1 MYLAIEL
8 SKYYINQSI
17 RMSKLKTI
25 KLKLYPKNPIW
36 ISPDLRIL
44 QMIPPVPQS
53 WTLSKPSFWVR
64 VCQGYKGVLVNHTH
78 PFAKSFQSKCYC
90 LHIQVHWC
98 QAEARFS
105 FYQRQMAK
113 SSLSRCQF
121 ERGWC
126 VYNGMSYGSLSPK
139 LAAASCRLVLIRI
152 GFSSSAS

>member
-1 MYLAIEL
+1 MHLNVLGNRTQQILY
-8 SKYYINQSI
+8 QSI

-44 QMIPPVPQS
+44 QTILPAPQS
-53 WTLSKPSFWVR
+53 STLLKPSFWVR
-64 VCQGYKGVLVNHTH
+64 VCQGYKGVLVNHTR
-78 PFAKSFQSKCYC
+78 PFAKSFQSECYC

-113 SSLSRCQF
+113 SRCQF

-126 VYNGMSYGSLSPK
+126 IYNGMSYGSLSPK
-139 LAAASCRLVLIRI
+139 LAAASHRLALIRI
-152 GFSSSAS
+152 AFSSSAS